1 MSEKPP
7 IDNTPGSSDGHA
19 TNSLDRKASAD
30 LRSNGV
36 AIKPQQRLLHDP
48 NVTFEEYL
56 YYAERTRAE
65 EDRLA
70 AANPPRVT
78 LKSIFIPSTSQ
89 GVISEGAAGSWNAVT
104 ELNLSDPAVRATIS
118 DEEWTNASR
127 ALRTASAAA
136 CFYLITTDILGP
148 FVSNDVVSFC
158 AASRLH
164 PPRSSTTRWS
174 YIPKYRPF
182 ELGEIWTRATQ
193 VDKRFIQ
200 EGS

>member
-7 IDNTPGSSDGHA
+7 IENGPGSSDGHA
-19 TNSLDRKASAD
+19 INSLDRKTSAD
-30 LRSNGV
+30 LRSNAV

-78 LKSIFIPSTSQ
+78 LKSIFIPSTSK
-89 GVISEGAAGSWNAVT
+89 GVVSEGAAGSWSAVT
-104 ELNLSDPAVRATIS
+104 ELNLSDPTVRATIS

-148 FVSNDVVSFC
+148 FVSNDGISFWC
-158 AASRLH
+158 LRE
-164 PPRSSTTRWS
+164 TTRPPCS
-174 YIPKYRPF
+174 HHHTAIHEKF
-182 ELGEIWTRATQ
+182 EDHQLGRILE
-193 VDKRFIQ
+193 Q
-200 EGS
+200 EENFKNIELFES